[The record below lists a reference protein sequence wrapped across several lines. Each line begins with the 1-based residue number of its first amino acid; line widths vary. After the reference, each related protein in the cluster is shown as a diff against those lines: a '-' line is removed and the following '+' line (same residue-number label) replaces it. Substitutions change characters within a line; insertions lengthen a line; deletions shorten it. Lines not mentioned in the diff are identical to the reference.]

1 MPNHSI
7 EDLVMKAMYSLLIAA
22 LAAAGM
28 ATASAADKLFV
39 DAQTVRQAQKT
50 LNDRGFRTGGID
62 GRMGPQTQAA
72 LVNFQKA
79 EKLQPTGKLDRPTL
93 MALGLQK
100 ADGTA
105 GGNDQRYGRATIRKV
120 QETLNAR
127 GFKAGAPNGI
137 LSESTRTALRA
148 FQKSEN
154 LQITGRPNPRTLAA
168 LGIDDNS
175 ASAGSSRGKDAS
187 SSTIREVQRKL
198 ADRGYRPGTPDG
210 VMGRATRS
218 ALMEFQRSENL
229 AVTGRPNRETLAALG
244 IGAGLAARR

>member
-1 MPNHSI
+1 
-7 EDLVMKAMYSLLIAA
+7 MKPMYSLLLAA

-28 ATASAADKLFV
+28 ASASAAEALFV
-39 DAQTVRQAQKT
+39 DAQTVRQVQKT

-79 EKLQPTGKLDRPTL
+79 ERLQPTGQLNRQTL
-93 MALGLQK
+93 VALGVQK
-100 ADGTA
+100 AEGAASGDEP
-105 GGNDQRYGRATIRKV
+105 RYGRTTIRKV

-137 LSESTRTALRA
+137 LGESTSTALRA

-154 LQITGRPNPRTLAA
+154 LVVTGRLNPRTLAA
-168 LGIDDNS
+168 LGIPEDS
-175 ASAGSSRGKDAS
+175 ASVGSSRGAEAS
-187 SSTIREVQRKL
+187 SATIREVQRKL
-198 ADRGYRPGTPDG
+198 ASRGYSPGAPDG
-210 VMGRATRS
+210 VMGRATRA
-218 ALMEFQRSENL
+218 ALMEFQRAENL
-229 AVTGRPNRETLAALG
+229 AVTGRANRETLAALG